1 MPRLS
6 VVIPTYNRA
15 AFIGEALQSVAL
27 QTAPPLEA
35 IVIDDGSTDD
45 TERRVRDAPRAS
57 GIVYRRLPERSGA
70 AVARN
75 LGVELAAGEIVVF
88 LDSDDLLDPQHHARV
103 LEAFASM
110 PTIDVFSCD
119 AHLIDTEGTR
129 LCEGL
134 GYVALQCAIKKTT
147 IRSGPRSLHD
157 IFLFSTPFAG
167 YAIRR
172 DVYRAIG
179 GLRQE
184 LFPLEDY
191 DLTLRIAGAGKRVY
205 YAHAPLASYRMH
217 GDNSSGGAKAK
228 AVFTQKQRLR
238 CILDAVSR
246 SSELHGLRVRV
257 RVAEV
262 RRELALTHLKARQP
276 VAGTWQLLRSLG
288 EDPTSIL
295 DVVDL
300 TRRKLREKNRT
311 TGPS

>member
-1 MPRLS
+1 
-6 VVIPTYNRA
+6 
-15 AFIGEALQSVAL
+15 
-27 QTAPPLEA
+27 
-35 IVIDDGSTDD
+35 
-45 TERRVRDAPRAS
+45 
-57 GIVYRRLPERSGA
+57 
-70 AVARN
+70 
-75 LGVELAAGEIVVF
+75 
-88 LDSDDLLDPQHHARV
+88 
-103 LEAFASM
+103 M

-119 AHLIDTEGTR
+119 ARLIDTEGKL

-134 GYVALQCAIKKTT
+134 GYVALQCVIKKTT

-157 IFLFSTPFAG
+157 IFFFSTPFAG
-167 YAIRR
+167 CAIRR
-172 DVYRAIG
+172 DVYRGIG

-191 DLTLRIAGAGKRVY
+191 DLTLRLAGAGKRVY

-217 GDNSSGGAKAK
+217 SDNSSGGAEAK

-246 SSELHGLRVRV
+246 SRELHELGRRARV

-262 RRELALTHLKARQP
+262 RRELALTHLKAREP
-276 VAGTWQLLRSLG
+276 LAGTWQLLRSLG

-300 TRRKLREKNRT
+300 TRRKLREKIRT
-311 TGPS
+311 TEPS